1 VNARQLVSSA
11 PRVILKRIV
20 NFDLV
25 VPNEAIR
32 SLFHFAE
39 TTKDGLYFC
48 GRAFTADK
56 DTQTESIEVVRLRL
70 YDVCRGSQQSA
81 GAIKLKGQGIG
92 AVAMTKRIG
101 CIADRCA
108 RIAPRLCSPKV
119 SKPAKEKNESASLD
133 IQTWNAN
140 AKILRITPPTSVD

>member
-1 VNARQLVSSA
+1 MVKSRLPSSA
-11 PRVILKRIV
+11 PRLILKRIV

-25 VPNEAIR
+25 VTNEAIR

-56 DTQTESIEVVRLRL
+56 DTQTGSIEVVRLRL

-81 GAIKLKGQGIG
+81 GAIKLKGQRIG
-92 AVAMTKRIG
+92 TVAMTKRIG
-101 CIADRCA
+101 CIADRRA
-108 RIAPRLCSPKV
+108 LQSQLA
-119 SKPAKEKNESASLD
+119 AKLGAGPHDVISGS
-133 IQTWNAN
+133 
-140 AKILRITPPTSVD
+140 RP